1 MSANRLIDYGG
12 PYMKRTSQSGQS
24 LVETALILP
33 VLLLL
38 LLGVWDFGRAIYGYI
53 TISNAARDGA
63 RVAIVDQRLGASGQP
78 LAAEAAANQATS
90 LGLSPDSD
98 VDVTYL
104 EDPGGPACTPVAVG
118 CIARVDVR
126 YSYRAIT
133 PIISSIVGSLNLS
146 SRTELPVE
154 NTRVLP

>member
-1 MSANRLIDYGG
+1 VPIYDGSHYGDSHV
-12 PYMKRTSQSGQS
+12 KRMGDAGQS

-38 LLGVWDFGRAIYGYI
+38 LMGVWDFGRAIYAYI
-53 TISNAARDGA
+53 SISNAARDGA
-63 RVAIVDQRLGASGQP
+63 RVAIVDQRNGMSGQP
-78 LAAEAAANQATS
+78 LAAEAAADQATS
-90 LGLSPDSD
+90 LGLSPNTD
-98 VDVTYL
+98 VDVAFL
-104 EDPGGPACTPVAVG
+104 LPDGSPCVPVEVG

-126 YSYRAIT
+126 YTYTAMT
-133 PIISSIVGSLNLS
+133 PIIGNVMGALNLS